1 MLARPPRTAVSAVT
15 AAQPP
20 GPPEQW
26 PVRGR
31 ASSSRQAPAALGQ
44 SHCQLQEGT
53 PSPLLGGH
61 GIRRAVWAT
70 GVGEGTWRGGS
81 ATEGGT
87 GGPRPQ
93 RKGRRQARG
102 GRRAKGG
109 CVCRKEAA
117 PRSRHLPAPSSP
129 AWLWA
134 QGLVCSPSTFQQ
146 LPHSQTQLLTF
157 LTETNA
163 QPGTK
168 HPGSGRCLAC
178 GCGCAHVCAQ

>member
-1 MLARPPRTAVSAVT
+1 MSAVSA
-15 AAQPP
+15 AEPP
-20 GPPEQW
+20 GPPERW

-53 PSPLLGGH
+53 PSPLLGSH

-70 GVGEGTWRGGS
+70 GVGEGIWRGGS
-81 ATEGGT
+81 ATEGGA

-93 RKGRRQARG
+93 GKGRRQAGG

-146 LPHSQTQLLTF
+146 LPHSQTQRLTF

-168 HPGSGRCLAC
+168 HPGSGQRLAC
-178 GCGCAHVCAQ
+178 SCGCAHVCAQ